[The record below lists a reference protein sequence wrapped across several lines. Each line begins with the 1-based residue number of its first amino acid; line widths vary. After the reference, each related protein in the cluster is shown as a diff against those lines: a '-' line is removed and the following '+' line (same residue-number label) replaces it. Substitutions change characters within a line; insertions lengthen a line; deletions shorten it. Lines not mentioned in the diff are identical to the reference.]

1 MTSLPPMFAAT
12 RGDLAV
18 ARADLTLPAASAET
32 LLKEVRAVDDR
43 VQDAMAN
50 RARNDGRDPAR
61 TALHTARLDN
71 MQAGL
76 RRLMGANYAGPTVV
90 AVLSDTAG
98 RDAVAV
104 QGAVVDRLATGD
116 GADAVTINAN
126 WVSGVHL
133 DDDGGNFGPTRYYDN
148 ADALAISARHLAWV
162 STGGGADAI
171 AIAAGTVQGVM
182 AGAGNDRV
190 AIAAVVVSDIYGGD
204 GADDILVNAVTGMA
218 HNLEPETDG
227 GRAMVAQWADGS
239 SNGRMLRAMYA
250 GVVDGGAGADRIAAS
265 VDDALALRGGAGAD
279 HIAASGG
286 TFALHFAAG
295 DGDDMV
301 HLTAGAEAVVVLDP
315 NLKDGY
321 QIERGEDSLT
331 LRFGAGLSITFQGL
345 AEAGS
350 IGIGRFD
357 GANVT
362 LLHQPPGLD
371 QTL

>member
-1 MTSLPPMFAAT
+1 MTSLPPLSAAK

-50 RARNDGRDPAR
+50 RARNDGRDQAR

-116 GADAVTINAN
+116 
-126 WVSGVHL
+126 
-133 DDDGGNFGPTRYYDN
+133 
-148 ADALAISARHLAWV
+148 
-162 STGGGADAI
+162 GADAI

-227 GRAMVAQWADGS
+227 GRAMG
-239 SNGRMLRAMYA
+239 
-250 GVVDGGAGADRIAAS
+250 
-265 VDDALALRGGAGAD
+265 
-279 HIAASGG
+279 
-286 TFALHFAAG
+286 
-295 DGDDMV
+295 
-301 HLTAGAEAVVVLDP
+301 
-315 NLKDGY
+315 
-321 QIERGEDSLT
+321 
-331 LRFGAGLSITFQGL
+331 
-345 AEAGS
+345 
-350 IGIGRFD
+350 
-357 GANVT
+357 
-362 LLHQPPGLD
+362 
-371 QTL
+371 